1 MTLPPGNSLQPGY
14 EADRRH
20 LLTHYGCMRMADYID
35 QAISA
40 IIAVAAGWLLKSFTS
55 ASKKELDEVKRE
67 MKSFVTTR
75 DLEKEMHTI
84 DARLGRLEAKL
95 DKALER

>member
-1 MTLPPGNSLQPGY
+1 
-14 EADRRH
+14 
-20 LLTHYGCMRMADYID
+20 MADYID

-75 DLEKEMHTI
+75 DLEKEMQAI
-84 DARLGRLEAKL
+84 DARLGRLETKL
-95 DKALER
+95 DKVLER

>member
-1 MTLPPGNSLQPGY
+1 
-14 EADRRH
+14 
-20 LLTHYGCMRMADYID
+20 MADYID

-67 MKSFVTTR
+67 MKSFVTTS
-75 DLEKEMHTI
+75 DLEKEMQAI
-84 DARLGRLEAKL
+84 DARLGRLETKL
-95 DKALER
+95 DKVLER

>member
-1 MTLPPGNSLQPGY
+1 
-14 EADRRH
+14 
-20 LLTHYGCMRMADYID
+20 MADYID
-35 QAISA
+35 ETVSA
-40 IIAVAAGWLLKSFTS
+40 IIALAAGWLLKSFTS

-84 DARLGRLEAKL
+84 DTRLQRLEVKL

>member
-1 MTLPPGNSLQPGY
+1 MKMG
-14 EADRRH
+14 E
-20 LLTHYGCMRMADYID
+20 YID
-35 QAISA
+35 QVISA
-40 IIAVAAGWLLKSFTS
+40 IIAIAAGWLLKSFTS
-55 ASKKELDEVKRE
+55 ASKKDLDEVKRE

>member
-1 MTLPPGNSLQPGY
+1 MKMG
-14 EADRRH
+14 E
-20 LLTHYGCMRMADYID
+20 YID

-55 ASKKELDEVKRE
+55 ASKKDLDEVKRE

-75 DLEKEMHTI
+75 DLEKEMQAI
-84 DARLGRLEAKL
+84 DARLGRLETKL
-95 DKALER
+95 DKVLER